1 MVGWDVRRH
10 KTAISYPQDAPRGPL
25 VSLANEWAGS
35 DGDIVN
41 ATIKSLELG
50 PVIGTRTWGGVVGID
65 GRYKLVDGTGVTQPR
80 YSFWFDK
87 YDWSV
92 ENYGVDPDIVV
103 EKPPQA
109 WAAGADPQLDAG
121 IGTCWPSWTAGARG
135 AGPTSRP
142 EPDRAAPALPPRP

>member
-1 MVGWDVRRH
+1 M
-10 KTAISYPQDAPRGPL
+10 
-25 VSLANEWAGS
+25 
-35 DGDIVN
+35 
-41 ATIKSLELG
+41 
-50 PVIGTRTWGGVVGID
+50 
-65 GRYKLVDGTGVTQPR
+65 TQPR

-121 IGTCWPSWTAGARG
+121 IGYLLAELDRRGPRRQPDLAAR
-135 AGPTSRP
+135 
-142 EPDRAAPALPPRP
+142 PDRAAPALPARPGSGG